1 MGRHG
6 RAYLVSPPSSAQGRR
21 SSASSLG
28 SPSPAKAVA
37 DLVNIRVGRAE
48 DRQLATGAHVV
59 ADISCIGCN
68 NVVGWKYVDARDPG
82 QHYKIGKFILETRK
96 VVGFHTWED
105 VDIPVVG
112 EEDGQFDPPS
122 GASED
127 ADEGDGVVVF
137 DSEDEDECEDIFAAV
152 WDPKVV
158 ARRRK
163 SKVMNMRRAGEELA

>member
-1 MGRHG
+1 M
-6 RAYLVSPPSSAQGRR
+6 
-21 SSASSLG
+21 
-28 SPSPAKAVA
+28 
-37 DLVNIRVGRAE
+37 
-48 DRQLATGAHVV
+48 V

-82 QHYKIGKFILETRK
+82 QHYKIGKFILETRR

-105 VDIPVVG
+105 VDAPVVE

-122 GASED
+122 GAAED
-127 ADEGDGVVVF
+127 ADDGDGVVVF

-163 SKVMNMRRAGEELA
+163 SKVVNLRRTGEDLA